1 MMMIINNNM
10 PRYFRDLK
18 VGAVFRYQDNFY
30 MKIETAGGKT
40 QAVNLHTGKVQ
51 SQCSDW
57 VDVIPATSAQLTIN

>member
-18 VGAVFRYQDNFY
+18 VGAVFRYQGNFY
-30 MKIETAGGKT
+30 MKIETTSGKT

-57 VDVIPATSAQLTIN
+57 VDVIPATSAQLTIS